1 MGALDIAQ
9 ELCNSKSC
17 NAKMLFPQGDLS
29 ITAAVEGAKYIDESK
44 KSKFGPM
51 DEFRTRMS
59 KQEEETGVLEDA
71 NKRAVR
77 PIQDFYE
84 KAEEVGQ
91 ERKGVFYGGGEEPQ
105 YVDFCVVA
113 AVMWGVVVRGDVV
126 LEVIDKVG
134 DGRIANVVRKCQESL
149 M

>member
-9 ELCNSKSC
+9 ELCNSKFC

-29 ITAAVEGAKYIDESK
+29 ITAAVEFEAKVFPRIMLEGWLEHVLPFTALILDARGAKYIDESK

-91 ERKGVFYGGGEEPQ
+91 ERKGVFYGGGEEPHCD
-105 YVDFCVVA
+105 V
-113 AVMWGVVVRGDVV
+113 GSRGQ
-126 LEVIDKVG
+126 
-134 DGRIANVVRKCQESL
+134 R
-149 M
+149 